1 VAVRVFGVCSSQLF
15 RPGLSK
21 FLGLVY
27 AAWLTWLA
35 ATSPLRDLLLV
46 AVGAIPGAWLRF
58 RLVNHFEPLVPRKHW
73 ATFGVNITASFAL
86 GLIAS
91 LSERS
96 GPDRQINLLLATG
109 FLGSLSTFSTLM
121 VELLQAWTVGSRQA
135 ILLMLGSV
143 LSGLIAVSV
152 GMLLGG

>member
-1 VAVRVFGVCSSQLF
+1 
-15 RPGLSK
+15 
-21 FLGLVY
+21 
-27 AAWLTWLA
+27 
-35 ATSPLRDLLLV
+35 
-46 AVGAIPGAWLRF
+46 
-58 RLVNHFEPLVPRKHW
+58 VPRKHW